1 MWAIKL
7 SQNNP
12 TIQDICVVTTKR
24 CCREHEPWQMNWM
37 MTGGAALLN
46 QVYHLFR
53 SMMAMTMAGDGE
65 NRHQRRYVSRVVP
78 ES

>member
-1 MWAIKL
+1 MSRHRL
-7 SQNNP
+7 
-12 TIQDICVVTTKR
+12 KR
-24 CCREHEPWQMNWM
+24 SPIVETHEPWRMNWM